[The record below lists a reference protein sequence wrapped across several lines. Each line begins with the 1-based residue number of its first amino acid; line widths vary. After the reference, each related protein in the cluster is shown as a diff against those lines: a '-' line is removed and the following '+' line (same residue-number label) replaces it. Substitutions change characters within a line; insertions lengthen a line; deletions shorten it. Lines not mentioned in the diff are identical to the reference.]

1 MKKFFSFL
9 CALTIILSASAAPA
23 KVVTKVVSNQ
33 KIELKK
39 APRLQEAKLRKVAK
53 APQAKADETPLAS
66 GTFYTVGG
74 TFKASSVDHTAD
86 MPYIEV
92 AVNGA
97 NIAIVGLAYYFPEG
111 TVTGTISGNTI
122 TIPSGQ
128 LLGSDEYGPEYLVGT
143 NDGKTV
149 CDIVFTYDPEEQ
161 TLEAE
166 TYYIIESSSATEVK
180 AYAYWILPVFSAVE
194 PEEPELVELPEGA
207 TVVEYTM
214 EYSEENDEEELVSNA
229 KTINVA
235 VVGDQVY
242 FQGMSA
248 FLPEAWVVGTKEGNT
263 ITFAA
268 NQYMGEYY
276 GPSYFFYDEDEEDFE
291 FTYDTEKDTYT
302 AEGEIFGLL
311 YVKASG
317 KYYYDGRYTDPVL
330 SKAKPIDYNNP
341 AVVEIT
347 YATHQLTE
355 AEEYTDVI
363 YAFSNAKAD
372 TVFQFDIYLDEGQ
385 KDVVLG
391 QTYTMEDMES
401 SSDYTYIAINGV
413 ATALK
418 EVTFTK
424 TQEEGEEIPTFKAL
438 VVDMRNNVYSFE
450 CTIEETL
457 PIVVEVPDGL
467 ETATYKFD
475 GVDTKGNEVGKFVQ
489 VGFDGADVYIQ
500 GMSGYVEEGWIKGT
514 KNDEGI
520 YEFPMCILGTY
531 SDFDDYELY
540 TIATTMTYD
549 AELDQF
555 ACAQFVSVGGE
566 YMFDA
571 YSNITLTKYVE
582 VAATPAD
589 PEFTNFAFAGEKYP
603 KVEYSISQKGTQNE
617 DLNPDKLSY
626 TFFIQKGNEMSPLVL
641 TTDLYINLEEDMTE
655 IPYNFS
661 DSYDIYN
668 HLLYL
673 NQSEEEVRSWD
684 KLGLQVIYRG
694 ADEERKSNIVWY
706 DVKAY
711 WDEQGIENVV
721 LTDKAQKVMIDG
733 ALYIIRNNKLYNVQ
747 GAVVK

>member
-1 MKKFFSFL
+1 MKKFFSLL
-9 CALTIILSASAAPA
+9 CALTIILSANAAPA

-39 APRLQEAKLRKVAK
+39 APRLEKAQLYKVAK

-66 GTFYTVGG
+66 GTFYTVDG
-74 TFKASSVDHTAD
+74 TFKASGADHTAD

-92 AVNGA
+92 AVSGA

-143 NDGKTV
+143 NDGSTV

-214 EYSEENDEEELVSNA
+214 EYSEENDEEELVPNA

-248 FLPEAWVVGTKEGNT
+248 YLPDAWVVGTKEGNT

-268 NQYMGEYY
+268 VQYVGTYAGMT
-276 GPSYFFYDEDEEDFE
+276 SFFFYGDEAI
-291 FTYDTEKDTYT
+291 FTYDAAKDTYT
-302 AEGEIFGLL
+302 AEGEMYGVLGN
-311 YVKASG
+311 K
-317 KYYYDGRYTDPVL
+317 YYDGHYTDPVL

-391 QTYTMEDMES
+391 KTYTMEDMES
-401 SSDYTYIAINGV
+401 ISDYTYIAINGV

-418 EVTFTK
+418 EVTFSK
-424 TQEEGEEIPTFKAL
+424 SLEEGAEVPTFKAL

-457 PIVVEVPDGL
+457 PVVVEVPEGL

-475 GVDTKGNEVGKFVQ
+475 GVDTKGEDVVKFVQ
-489 VGFDGADVYIQ
+489 VGFDGVDVYIQ
-500 GMSGYVEEGWIKGT
+500 GMSDYVEEGWIKGT

-531 SDFDDYELY
+531 SYFDDYELY

-555 ACAQFVSVGGE
+555 ACAQFVSLGGE

-589 PEFTNFAFAGEKYP
+589 PEFTNFVFVGVNYP
-603 KVEYSISQKGTQNE
+603 KVEYSISLKGTQNE

-641 TTDLYINLEEDMTE
+641 TTDLYSKLEEDMTE

-673 NQSEEEVRSWD
+673 NQDEEEVRSWD

>member
-1 MKKFFSFL
+1 MKKIFSLL

-33 KIELKK
+33 KLELNK
-39 APRLQEAKLRKVAK
+39 APRLEKAQLNKVAK

-74 TFKASSVDHTAD
+74 TFKFNSADHTAD
-86 MPYIEV
+86 MPSIEV
-92 AVNGA
+92 AVSGA

-128 LLGSDEYGPEYLVGT
+128 LLGSDDYGPEYLVGT
-143 NDGKTV
+143 NDGSTV

-166 TYYIIESSSATEVK
+166 TYYILESASATEVQP
-180 AYAYWILPVFSAVE
+180 YAYWILPVFSAVK

-214 EYSEENDEEELVSNA
+214 DYSEENDEEELVSNA

-248 FLPEAWVVGTKEGNT
+248 YLPEAWVFGTKEGNT

-268 NQYMGEYY
+268 VQYVGTYSGMT
-276 GPSYFFYDEDEEDFE
+276 SFFFYEDEAI
-291 FTYDTEKDTYT
+291 FTYDAAKDTYT
-302 AEGEIFGLL
+302 AEGEIYGVLGN
-311 YVKASG
+311 K
-317 KYYYDGRYTDPVL
+317 YYDGHYTDPVL

-372 TVFQFDIYLDEGQ
+372 TVFQFDIYLDKGQ

-391 QTYTMEDMES
+391 KTYTMEDMES
-401 SSDYTYIAINGV
+401 ISDYTYIAINGV

-457 PIVVEVPDGL
+457 PEIVEVPEGL
-467 ETATYKFD
+467 VTETYKFA
-475 GVDTKGNEVGKFVQ
+475 GFDTYYKEDVVKFVQ

-500 GMSGYVEEGWIKGT
+500 GMSGYIKEAWIKGT

-520 YEFPMCILGTY
+520 YEFPKCILGTY
-531 SDFDDYELY
+531 SSKELY
-540 TIATTMTYD
+540 TFATTMTYD

-555 ACAQFVSVGGE
+555 TCAKFNSEGGGYKCDE
-566 YMFDA
+566 YA
-571 YSNITLTKYVE
+571 NITLTKYVE

-589 PEFTNFAFAGEKYP
+589 PEFTNFAFVGVNYP
-603 KVEYSISQKGTQNE
+603 KVEYSISLKGTQNE

-641 TTDLYINLEEDMTE
+641 TTDLYSKLEEDMTE

-673 NQSEEEVRSWD
+673 NQDEEEVRSWD

>member
-1 MKKFFSFL
+1 MKKIFSLL

-33 KIELKK
+33 KLELNK
-39 APRLQEAKLRKVAK
+39 APRLEKAQLNKVAK

-74 TFKASSVDHTAD
+74 TFKFNSADHTAD
-86 MPYIEV
+86 MPSIEV
-92 AVNGA
+92 AVSGA

-128 LLGSDEYGPEYLVGT
+128 LLGSDDYGPEYLVGT
-143 NDGKTV
+143 NDGSTV

-166 TYYIIESSSATEVK
+166 TYYILESASATEVQP
-180 AYAYWILPVFSAVE
+180 YAYWILPVFSAVK

-214 EYSEENDEEELVSNA
+214 DYSEENDEEELVSNA

-248 FLPEAWVVGTKEGNT
+248 YLPEAWVVGTKEGNT

-268 NQYMGEYY
+268 VQYVGTYSGMT
-276 GPSYFFYDEDEEDFE
+276 SFFFYEDEAI
-291 FTYDTEKDTYT
+291 FTYDAAKDTYT
-302 AEGEIFGLL
+302 AEGEIYGVLGN
-311 YVKASG
+311 K
-317 KYYYDGRYTDPVL
+317 YYDGHYTDPVL

-372 TVFQFDIYLDEGQ
+372 TVFQFDIYLDKGQ

-391 QTYTMEDMES
+391 KTYTMEDMES
-401 SSDYTYIAINGV
+401 ISDYTYIAINGV

-457 PIVVEVPDGL
+457 PEIVEVPEGL
-467 ETATYKFD
+467 VTETYKFA
-475 GVDTKGNEVGKFVQ
+475 GFDTYYKEDVVKFVQ

-500 GMSGYVEEGWIKGT
+500 GMSGYIKEAWIKGT

-520 YEFPMCILGTY
+520 YEFPKCILGTY
-531 SDFDDYELY
+531 SSKELY
-540 TIATTMTYD
+540 TFATTMTYD

-555 ACAQFVSVGGE
+555 TCAKFNSEGGGYKCDE
-566 YMFDA
+566 YA
-571 YSNITLTKYVE
+571 NITLTKYVE

-589 PEFTNFAFAGEKYP
+589 PEFTNFAFVGVNYP
-603 KVEYSISQKGTQNE
+603 KVEYSISLKGTQNE

-641 TTDLYINLEEDMTE
+641 TTDLYSKLEEDMTE

-673 NQSEEEVRSWD
+673 NQDEEEVRSWD